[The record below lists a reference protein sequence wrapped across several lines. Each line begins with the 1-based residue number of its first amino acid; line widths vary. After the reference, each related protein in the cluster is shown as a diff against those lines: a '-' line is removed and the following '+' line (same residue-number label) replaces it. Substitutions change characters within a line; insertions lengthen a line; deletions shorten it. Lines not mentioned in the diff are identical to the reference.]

1 VRQYKNAISDQ
12 KTIRQ
17 EGKTMLNWK
26 IDFLTKRALRRS
38 HLAAHMT
45 RLLGTVASDAGSAIV
60 EMALSCAILLSMFI
74 GVYEVCLASYS
85 SHFVAEA
92 AREGARYAIVRGS
105 LSCTNTPSLPNCGA
119 STDTISNYVK
129 SLQYPGI
136 IPANLTVTVTYM
148 KASSSTASGSLLTT
162 WSACNSST
170 TTCNV
175 PGNMVNVQVSYAF
188 GLYVP
193 FVPSNSLNIGSTS
206 QMVVQQ

>member
-1 VRQYKNAISDQ
+1 MR
-12 KTIRQ
+12 
-17 EGKTMLNWK
+17 NWK
-26 IDFLTKRALRRS
+26 INSLTKRAARRS
-38 HLAAHMT
+38 QRAALKT
-45 RLLGTVASDAGSAIV
+45 KLLHAIAADAGSALV
-60 EMALSCAILLSMFI
+60 EMALSCVILLSLFI
-74 GVYEVCLASYS
+74 GVFEVCLASYS

-148 KASSSTASGSLLTT
+148 SASSSTASGSLLTT